1 MKISPVRARI
11 HGALAMVALLL
22 LVVGSPAALVAWGHL
37 DATTVLSPAGWLAP
51 DDGSIFLTVVTVIGW
66 AAWTVFCVCV
76 VAEAVGMATS
86 QRHHVKLPGLGAIQG
101 IAAGLLVASLTV
113 LSPLTRSAVPPAP
126 VSLVATAAAAPQ
138 PAPEAQVDSDSR
150 HDEDVMTVTVGPH
163 DDLWTLA
170 ETWYGDGTSW
180 RRIVAANPDVDVDH
194 LVVGQRLALP
204 GATVTVP
211 AGHTGAGRPIDTE
224 QLNQIAPRR
233 RCRKFGPSR
242 SSKET
247 PLAGLLKHSWGMHRP
262 GQQSGISTRGSSR
275 TPTTS
280 SQVGNWSCRTP
291 QLWTSGHLTSTPMSK
306 AASGKNRPLPRLR
319 PPRALRPC
327 YLKGV
332 ATPRPP

>member
-163 DDLWTLA
+163 DDLWTCLL
-170 ETWYGDGTSW
+170 YTS
-180 RRIVAANPDVDVDH
+180 PS
-194 LVVGQRLALP
+194 
-204 GATVTVP
+204 
-211 AGHTGAGRPIDTE
+211 
-224 QLNQIAPRR
+224 PRD
-233 RCRKFGPSR
+233 
-242 SSKET
+242 
-247 PLAGLLKHSWGMHRP
+247 
-262 GQQSGISTRGSSR
+262 RG
-275 TPTTS
+275 
-280 SQVGNWSCRTP
+280 
-291 QLWTSGHLTSTPMSK
+291 
-306 AASGKNRPLPRLR
+306 
-319 PPRALRPC
+319 
-327 YLKGV
+327 
-332 ATPRPP
+332 

>member
-126 VSLVATAAAAPQ
+126 VSLVATAAAA
-138 PAPEAQVDSDSR
+138 
-150 HDEDVMTVTVGPH
+150 
-163 DDLWTLA
+163 
-170 ETWYGDGTSW
+170 
-180 RRIVAANPDVDVDH
+180 AAC
-194 LVVGQRLALP
+194 A
-204 GATVTVP
+204 
-211 AGHTGAGRPIDTE
+211 
-224 QLNQIAPRR
+224 
-233 RCRKFGPSR
+233 
-242 SSKET
+242 
-247 PLAGLLKHSWGMHRP
+247 
-262 GQQSGISTRGSSR
+262 
-275 TPTTS
+275 
-280 SQVGNWSCRTP
+280 
-291 QLWTSGHLTSTPMSK
+291 
-306 AASGKNRPLPRLR
+306 
-319 PPRALRPC
+319 
-327 YLKGV
+327 
-332 ATPRPP
+332 